1 MAQLKGQMILPE
13 KVHGE
18 EANRKGY
25 KPLETTK

>member
-1 MAQLKGQMILPE
+1 MVQLEGMMILPE

-25 KPLETTK
+25 KPLQKTK